1 MPDGSSLAET
11 RLQLGVAIGQIARR
25 WRARLDQRIAP
36 FGLTEARWLV
46 LLSLARRGDGITQKD
61 LAARL
66 RIEAPTLVRTL
77 DWLEGQGFV
86 ERRPVPRDRRAKT
99 IHLTEAAR
107 PVVQRIE
114 AEASAV
120 RAEILAGIP
129 DEELALCLAVLRRV
143 GDGLARMEE
152 EPSGGHR
159 PPE

>member
-1 MPDGSSLAET
+1 MPDGSNLAQT
-11 RLQLGVAIGQIARR
+11 RWQLGVAISQIARR
-25 WRARLDQRIAP
+25 WRSRLDQRIAP

-86 ERRPVPRDRRAKT
+86 ERRESERDRRAKT
-99 IHLTEAAR
+99 IHLSPPAH

-114 AEASAV
+114 AEAAAA
-120 RAEILAGIP
+120 RGEILAGIP
-129 DEELALCLAVLRRV
+129 DEDLARCLAVLHRIA
-143 GDGLARMEE
+143 GNLTRMEE
-152 EPSGGHR
+152 GQADGHR
-159 PPE
+159 PG

>member
-11 RLQLGVAIGQIARR
+11 RWQLGVAIAQIARR

-77 DWLEGQGFV
+77 DWLEAQGFV
-86 ERRPVPRDRRAKT
+86 ERRAAPRDRRAKT

-107 PVVQRIE
+107 PLVRRIE
-114 AEASAV
+114 AEAAAV
-120 RAEILAGIP
+120 RGEILAGIAE
-129 DEELALCLAVLRRV
+129 EELALCLGVLHRV
-143 GDGLARMEE
+143 AEGLARMEE
-152 EPSGGHR
+152 DPADGHR
-159 PPE
+159 PG